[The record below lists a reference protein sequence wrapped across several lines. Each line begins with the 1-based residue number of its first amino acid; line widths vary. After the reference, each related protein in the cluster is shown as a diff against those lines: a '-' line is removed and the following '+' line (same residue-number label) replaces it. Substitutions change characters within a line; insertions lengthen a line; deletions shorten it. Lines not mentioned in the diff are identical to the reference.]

1 MRRHFKICPR
11 IHIQH
16 CLLVGRGLLLYSHTG
31 QGWWGHHHLDD
42 ALPETCA
49 FFSFHCSACIF
60 FWDNVCTSM
69 RVSEKSMNKVY
80 RDMTSCF
87 AHPHPI
93 VRSRSRSKESWAP
106 YSASEYSFPPIPM
119 LGFYRLPP
127 LPFRVTPFPIQYTG
141 RGLESHPHFP
151 KDSFWG
157 WPSVSM
163 YPASLSFLQDLSLS
177 CT

>member
-11 IHIQH
+11 IYIQH

-49 FFSFHCSACIF
+49 FFSSHCSACIF

-106 YSASEYSFPPIPM
+106 YSALTFCDVLTWDNE
-119 LGFYRLPP
+119 
-127 LPFRVTPFPIQYTG
+127 
-141 RGLESHPHFP
+141 
-151 KDSFWG
+151 W
-157 WPSVSM
+157 
-163 YPASLSFLQDLSLS
+163 SFLLKWVGVGFLSLS
-177 CT
+177 TKWVLTNIYQKQRFQSKDPTCVPCHAIYLVVSRG